1 MPVNPLASPDVP
13 PNLVPTAG
21 MMNQETVKERRR
33 QEKMQELRQYLVD
46 SGVVEAV
53 VKLFVGIQEQDYRP
67 PEAPNLLKDF
77 FGDYRDPLWDQIEQD
92 RAKIAKDQ
100 RDIEELKAKIA
111 GLEGEVA
118 AAERGKSGKEL
129 YQALLSKGSGETLL
143 TDAIFKAALVGPKA
157 KGFNPELPTEIDIAL
172 FAKFFAA
179 LGPQD
184 PHLEFGVNLAH
195 ELINGEG
202 FPYATN
208 VDSEDLHAFLGA
220 INSFCAA
227 SAEVEDP
234 DSP

>member
-1 MPVNPLASPDVP
+1 M
-13 PNLVPTAG
+13 
-21 MMNQETVKERRR
+21 ERRR

-100 RDIEELKAKIA
+100 REIQELKAKIN

-129 YQALLSKGSGETLL
+129 YQALLSKVPGETLL
-143 TDAIFKAALVGPKA
+143 TDAIFKTALVGPKA
-157 KGFNPELPTEIDIAL
+157 KGFNPPELPSEIDIAL

-179 LGPQD
+179 LAPQD

-195 ELINGEG
+195 ELVHGDG
-202 FPYATN
+202 YPYATN

-220 INSFCAA
+220 INSFFAA
-227 SAEVEDP
+227 AAGEEE
-234 DSP
+234 

>member
-1 MPVNPLASPDVP
+1 
-13 PNLVPTAG
+13 

-77 FGDYRDPLWDQIEQD
+77 FGDYRDPLWDEIEQA
-92 RAKIAKDQ
+92 RGQITKDK
-100 RDIEELKAKIA
+100 REVEELQARIA

-118 AAERGKSGKEL
+118 AAERAKSGKEL
-129 YQALLSKGSGETLL
+129 YNALLGKVPGETLL
-143 TDAIFKAALVGPKA
+143 TDAIFKTALVGPKA
-157 KGFNPELPTEIDIAL
+157 KGFNPELPGEMEL
-172 FAKFFAA
+172 SVFAKFFAA
-179 LGPQD
+179 LAPQD

-195 ELINGEG
+195 ELVHGDG
-202 FPYATN
+202 YPYATN

-220 INSFCAA
+220 INSFFAA
-227 SAEVEDP
+227 AAGEEE
-234 DSP
+234 